1 MFVYSQNTGNKI
13 LQQIAWQREL
23 LRIVIIVALATATGM
38 SFEQPLWGAFIGLIV
53 SHVLMLKRLNELYR
67 WSNNQGPAPQ
77 DGGLVGYSADILVR
91 RERSLNKKIDK
102 QGKQLKRIAEG
113 IESLK
118 DGVLI
123 VNQAGCMTSFNRA
136 SCHLLGLRA
145 DTDMGQHITN
155 LIRAPRFVSYFK
167 QADYNDVIEL
177 ESPHRSNITV
187 QIQVAQ
193 FGIDQKIIVVRDV
206 TERQRVEKM
215 RQTFIADVSHELR
228 TPLTVING
236 YLEMLEDADLNPGI
250 SRAIN
255 QMSTQND
262 RMKSLV
268 NDLLHLSKLESDNVG
283 IGNDWFELQS
293 LCAISVDQLRAYRP
307 TSLTGEKFPE
317 AILSC
322 DCVSGIE
329 ILGFSEEFSSVLIN
343 LITNAI
349 KYGHKEG
356 LAAEVKVT
364 IDTLD
369 EGLEIAVTDK
379 GEGIASNHLS
389 RLTERFY
396 RIDESRESTV
406 GGSGLGLAIVRH
418 ALDHHDAQLKIESVL
433 GEGSR
438 FSFVIPNERIR
449 MKGSV

>member
-1 MFVYSQNTGNKI
+1 MNNAWTIEFSRILVVVAASVLFGLVSGEWILAVLVPFAVYVGWMLVQIRALERWIRMGAKSNSALDSSGIWQLIVQHIVRAQHKNRERKQRLSQMASRFQAT
-13 LQQIAWQREL
+13 IAALPEATVVINSQREIELTNRASYEL
-23 LRIVIIVALATATGM
+23 LG
-38 SFEQPLWGAFIGLIV
+38 
-53 SHVLMLKRLNELYR
+53 
-67 WSNNQGPAPQ
+67 
-77 DGGLVGYSADILVR
+77 
-91 RERSLNKKIDK
+91 IDK
-102 QGKQLKRIAEG
+102 QR
-113 IESLK
+113 
-118 DGVLI
+118 D
-123 VNQAGCMTSFNRA
+123 
-136 SCHLLGLRA
+136 LGQKI
-145 DTDMGQHITN
+145 DN
-155 LIRAPRFVSYFK
+155 LIRDPLFL
-167 QADYNDVIEL
+167 NLIEL
-177 ESPHRSNITV
+177 SQSTSSIEIESPNDSLITLSV
-187 QIQVAQ
+187 SCVE
-193 FGIDQKIIVVRDV
+193 FGDSQKLITARDIS
-206 TERQRVEKM
+206 QRLAVHKL
-215 RQTFIADVSHELR
+215 RKAFIANASHELR

-369 EGLEIAVTDK
+369 EGLEIAVTDQ